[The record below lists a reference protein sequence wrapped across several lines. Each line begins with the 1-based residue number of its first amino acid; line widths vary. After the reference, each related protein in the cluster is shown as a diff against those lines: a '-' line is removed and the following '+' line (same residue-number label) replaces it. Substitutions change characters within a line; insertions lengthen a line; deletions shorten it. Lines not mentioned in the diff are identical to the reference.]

1 MSYRKSLP
9 AYADCGS
16 DKFAKSPQ
24 NVLLG
29 FPHRYY
35 QQDSLTSMRILDA
48 EAMNMIQ
55 GEISEHPKCLS
66 SAEKMARVTP
76 AAFPAFFC
84 IDEYK
89 DLSLREILELSD
101 DVVFDIESVEGTSS
115 EEDPL
120 TPDVSG
126 DSVRFEASAFPG
138 SACPPTAISSSAA
151 AVHAVASAVNLEHL
165 TSKFPD
171 IAKLS
176 KVSGDKSKIR
186 RRELEST
193 CNDGDGE
200 DDTFGLSDEFD
211 MDESD
216 SGLDS
221 FSDSDRFRSYQ
232 KGQWSIKYEELCD
245 YRRRFGNCLVH
256 YTFKENLPL
265 ARWVK
270 RQRYQYKL
278 MMEGKSSTMTEERVK
293 ALDTIGFIWD
303 SQGAAWYEHLS
314 ELSEFKQDNGHCN
327 VPSNFVKNTRL
338 ATWVKCQRRQYKLF
352 REGKLSNMTQ
362 NRIAELD
369 EMGFEWELRTSKKPR
384 TSP

>member
-1 MSYRKSLP
+1 
-9 AYADCGS
+9 
-16 DKFAKSPQ
+16 
-24 NVLLG
+24 
-29 FPHRYY
+29 
-35 QQDSLTSMRILDA
+35 MRILDA

-55 GEISEHPKCLS
+55 EEISDHPKCWS
-66 SAEKMARVTP
+66 SAEKTTRVTP
-76 AAFPAFFC
+76 AAFPAFFS

-101 DVVFDIESVEGTSS
+101 DVVFGIESAERTSS
-115 EEDPL
+115 EEDPFM
-120 TPDVSG
+120 PDFSG
-126 DSVRFEASAFPG
+126 DSATIEASAFPG
-138 SACPPTAISSSAA
+138 SACPPAAISPGAST
-151 AVHAVASAVNLEHL
+151 VNVMASAVSIEHL

-171 IAKLS
+171 IEQTS
-176 KVSGDKSKIR
+176 KVSGDNSKVR
-186 RRELEST
+186 SRELDST
-193 CNDGDGE
+193 CNDDDGE
-200 DDTFGLSDEFD
+200 DDSFGLSDEFD

-221 FSDSDRFRSYQ
+221 SCDSDRFRSYQ

-278 MMEGKSSTMTEERVK
+278 MMEGKPSTMTEERVK

-352 REGKLSNMTQ
+352 REGKPSNMTQ
-362 NRIAELD
+362 NRMAELD
-369 EMGFEWELRTSKKPR
+369 EMGFEWELRTNKKPR
-384 TSP
+384 TNP